1 VTATSVSLDLRRQRV
16 AHTLGPISLAHSTVY
31 AALLVVW
38 LIPGLHQEE
47 MVFGLIHGV
56 AWIAMSLVCV
66 TLASRRLLPVRTA
79 TAVAI
84 LGGIGPFVGTYEFM
98 RLRHEDGAHV
108 GSNQ

>member
-1 VTATSVSLDLRRQRV
+1 MTASGVSLDLRRQRA
-16 AHTLGPISLAHSTVY
+16 AHTLGPISLAHSCVY

-47 MVFGLIHGV
+47 LIFGLIHGI
-56 AWIAMSLVCV
+56 AWIVMSLVCV

-98 RLRHEDGAHV
+98 RLRRDDGAQV